1 MNKIWERFRYSKI
14 SLINRQIFFILIG
27 TITVP
32 LLIIAVVLYLTA
44 SHAVKTEHENSSQL
58 ILTNLSFNIDQYL
71 QSIEKGTL
79 ASLMDNNLQY
89 ALAEWPNAS
98 SEQEEELRL
107 KYENVIESFA
117 ASIELS
123 IKNVDSVQIYVS
135 DRVFYSSNFNRSDY
149 NITNFTEEEWYKRT
163 LNAKGQVVL
172 FGTHKPFHRV
182 AAMDSVI
189 SISRV
194 INKIGTKK
202 ALSVM
207 LIDIRLDSL
216 QEILSK
222 SETTN
227 RKFLILDEH
236 NGLIYASDPTLDE
249 YNLQTIND
257 HLNRIESKNLSTGS
271 FYATIQDVKSYVNY
285 VDSSYSGWKV
295 VQYISEYEMI
305 KYAKRIQIIIFA
317 LALLSLVTGFLFL
330 FILYRRVTQP
340 IIHLSGQMKLIG
352 SSNFNYKLESQ
363 RNDEFGVLYN
373 GINKMMSNMNLY
385 IDRLSDAKVQQKVT
399 QYTALKSQINPHFL
413 ANTLETIQMKVI
425 INGDRETA
433 EMIGIV
439 GQLFRSF
446 IPTGKETVTLQEEL
460 KQVRLYMKVQQLRFG
475 DKIQYE
481 ENIAPGSEQAI
492 ILHFI
497 LQPIIENAVVHGLE
511 RKADK
516 GKIEI
521 STSIIGKQ
529 LLIHIKDN
537 GAGMSKERQ
546 EQLQL
551 KLNDPLQ
558 MDSEESIGIKNVHDR
573 ITYYYGESYGM
584 TITSEEH
591 VGTTITL
598 LFPLNIQMDGVERH
612 N

>member
-521 STSIIGKQ
+521 TTSIIGKQ